1 MHNQYEP
8 LLPLIV
14 VVCLFRHCIRSKL
27 HFGEKNAQEHKRW
40 KLRTY
45 QEDMKHFLETIERR
59 HMSEI
64 TGNSSTNSIQFN
76 LKSACEGV
84 MVPFR

>member
-1 MHNQYEP
+1 
-8 LLPLIV
+8 
-14 VVCLFRHCIRSKL
+14 
-27 HFGEKNAQEHKRW
+27 
-40 KLRTY
+40 
-45 QEDMKHFLETIERR
+45 MKHFLETVERR

-64 TGNSSTNSIQFN
+64 TGNSSTDSIQFN